1 MDSSEQPFVSSAEL
15 PAARRAELWISWCCG
30 ALVILA
36 LLSTTGCATSH
47 QGRGLE
53 NAALVSTTR
62 ERATAR
68 ELVEAADGTVFV
80 FWSGGCPCVRRYQA
94 RIESLAAEWSER
106 GIAFVQVSSNAG
118 ESLDSLTA
126 NVKARG
132 LKLPVWRDDDGALAE
147 ALEAKSTPTAVFVA
161 RDGSVLYRGWIDNE
175 REPGEDGRE
184 AWLESALN
192 GFVGRR
198 PFASRTPTWGCTI
211 TRALGRAAAPHCQ
224 TPPGDEP

>member
-1 MDSSEQPFVSSAEL
+1 MASSDSRHL
-15 PAARRAELWISWCCG
+15 L
-30 ALVILA
+30 LVAVLLA
-36 LLSTTGCATSH
+36 GCATSH

-53 NAALVSTTR
+53 HATLVSTTR
-62 ERATAR
+62 QSATAR

-94 RIESLAAEWSER
+94 RIEALAAEWSER

-118 ESLDSLTA
+118 ESLESLTA
-126 NVKARG
+126 NVRTRG

-175 REPGEDGRE
+175 RAPGEDGRE

-192 GFVGRR
+192 GFVTHR
-198 PFASRTPTWGCTI
+198 PFAARSPTWGCTI

-224 TPPGDEP
+224 QPMGEQP